1 MKKSVF
7 TQYVLRKHGGFYKS
21 GYGGIGRHDG
31 FRIHWSPVQV
41 RVLLSAPTKRRAV
54 LLAVLFILKSR
65 TRTGATAQ
73 SGGKTTSEFVVF
85 SD

>member
-54 LLAVLFILKSR
+54 LPVFLFILKKQNENGE
-65 TRTGATAQ
+65 THF
-73 SGGKTTSEFVVF
+73 KTT
-85 SD
+85 